1 MSNPNGGGATAPGPT
16 GAANALLAAAAQQQH
31 QQQQEQ
37 HHVRQK
43 NNPHRGFVYCVQ
55 LSRHVVFRMH
65 FLREQILLKPLA
77 LAYPLPSDVP
87 SRPNTTYYI

>member
-43 NNPHRGFVYCVQ
+43 DNPHRGFVYCVQ

-77 LAYPLPSDVP
+77 LAYPLPSNVP
-87 SRPNTTYYI
+87 SQPNTTYYI